1 MLMIITVE
9 AKKSIISRSI
19 KKKSMYSTINLIK
32 RIEQIM
38 KMNIIENVNYFYCQ
52 VNMNF
57 PMTIQ
62 ELLLQ

>member
-1 MLMIITVE
+1 MIITVE